1 MVKQV
6 IWSFRAKD
14 SLKEILSYWTSRNKS
29 ATYSKKLNKL
39 ISEAVKLIGQFP
51 NSGKLTDD
59 LNVRVKIVRVYLIYY
74 EQYDDGIQIIQILDG
89 RRDPDNLKYFLEI

>member
-14 SLKEILSYWTSRNKS
+14 SLKEILSYWIARNKP

-39 ISEAVKLIGQFP
+39 IREAIKLVAQFP
-51 NSGKLTDD
+51 NAGKLTDD
-59 LNVRVKIVRVYLIYY
+59 LNVRVKKSKGLSYL
-74 EQYDDGIQIIQILDG
+74 L
-89 RRDPDNLKYFLEI
+89 

>member
-6 IWSFRAKD
+6 IWSYRAKD
-14 SLKEILSYWTSRNKS
+14 SLKEILSYWTTRNKS

-39 ISEAVKLIGQFP
+39 INEAIKLIAHFP

-59 LNVRVKIVRVYLIYY
+59 LNIRVKIVRVYLIYY
-74 EQYDDGIQIIQILDG
+74 EQHGECIQIIQILDG
-89 RRDPDNLKYFLEI
+89 RRDPDKLKYFLE